1 MHLINDLLDLAKI
14 EAGKLELDP
23 RAVSASSLVS
33 EVADSMRSLADLK
46 HITLSMDVDSE
57 AEHLFVDP
65 ARFKQVVYNYVSNA
79 IKFTPDNGSVKV
91 KVTRDPSGS
100 VRLDVCDTGI
110 GIDAANLPR
119 LFQQFHQLDTGAAK
133 RYAGTGLGLALVK
146 RLVEQQVGMSRSGAN
161 LARAVVSPRSFLQL
175 RPSRRYHE
183 TACRPLERSSST
195 TIR

>member
-1 MHLINDLLDLAKI
+1 MSHELRTPLNGIIGFSELLADGKGGELTAKQQRFIENILLSSRHLLHLINDLLDLAKI

-91 KVTRDPSGS
+91 
-100 VRLDVCDTGI
+100 
-110 GIDAANLPR
+110 
-119 LFQQFHQLDTGAAK
+119 
-133 RYAGTGLGLALVK
+133 
-146 RLVEQQVGMSRSGAN
+146 
-161 LARAVVSPRSFLQL
+161 
-175 RPSRRYHE
+175 
-183 TACRPLERSSST
+183 
-195 TIR
+195 